1 MSAPARS
8 VLVTGASGFIGH
20 SLIETL
26 ADDRGGLEHIV
37 ALDVRETP
45 AEARRDGVIYQVGDI
60 RDPDLEKVV
69 VEHGID
75 TIVHLAAIVSPGKG
89 DTRDFEYS
97 VDVGGT
103 RNVLEASVRHGVR
116 RVIVTSS
123 GAAYGYYADNPE
135 WIHEDDAL
143 RGNQTFA
150 YSDHKRLVEEMLA
163 EYRDAHP
170 ELEQLIFRPGTILG
184 ESVGNQI
191 TDIFHKPVIMGVA
204 GSPTPFVFIWDR
216 DVVACLVKGIRE
228 GRPGIYNMAGDGA
241 VPLAEIAQIVG
252 KPYIAIPA
260 WLIRGALR
268 ILNPLGL
275 SQYGPEQVDFLRYR
289 PVLSNDALK
298 RDFGYTPQKTS
309 REVFDFYWQ
318 IHGRG

>member
-1 MSAPARS
+1 MSAPTRA
-8 VLVTGASGFIGH
+8 VLITGGSGFIGH
-20 SLIETL
+20 SLVETL
-26 ADDRGGLEHIV
+26 ADEPGSLERIV

-45 AEARRDGVIYQVGDI
+45 IDARRDGVTYLVGDI
-60 RDPDLEKVV
+60 RDPGLEKHIG
-69 VEHGID
+69 EHDID
-75 TIVHLAAIVSPGKG
+75 TVVHLAAIVNPGKG
-89 DTRDFEYS
+89 DTRAFEYS
-97 VDVGGT
+97 VDVEGT
-103 RNVLEASVRHGVR
+103 RNVLDACVKHGVR

-135 WIHEDDAL
+135 WIHEDDAI
-143 RGNQTFA
+143 RGNTTFA

-191 TDIFHKPVIMGVA
+191 TDIFQKPVIMGVA
-204 GSPTPFVFIWDR
+204 GSPTPFVFIWDQ
-216 DVVACLVKGIRE
+216 DVVACVVKGIRE
-228 GRPGIYNMAGDGA
+228 GRQGIYNLAGDGA
-241 VPLAEIAQIVG
+241 LPIAEIAQIIG
-252 KPYIAIPA
+252 KPHVAIPA
-260 WLIRGALR
+260 WLIQGALR
-268 ILNPLGL
+268 VLNPIGL

-298 RDFGYTPQKTS
+298 NDFGYTPQKTS

-318 IHGRG
+318 HHGRG

>member
-20 SLIETL
+20 SLIEAL
-26 ADDRGGLEHIV
+26 ADDPGRLEHIV

-69 VEHGID
+69 VEHGVD

-260 WLIRGALR
+260 WLIRGALS